1 MEKFVVVTQN
11 EEIKSAE
18 EEIVDEIDGSEMKI
32 LRDFIEKRL
41 SNDQKKQIV
50 EIITKSNA
58 KYTKNKNGYFINMN
72 NVPDEVLKQIKI
84 FVDFSRDNMKELAKT
99 ECIMNEEKS
108 RIESVDKEENNFLS
122 EDATEKN
129 INFEIY
135 SMEGVQS
142 QIFEEFKEDMEEEI
156 KFMKKELQCEKRENS
171 GYKVIL
177 KKNKKKY
184 NGSKAKILKS
194 FRDIAKNSLNS
205 KNILQTKK
213 SVKQDKKVDEEETED
228 E

>member
-1 MEKFVVVTQN
+1 MVVTQN
-11 EEIKSAE
+11 EEIKSAA

-213 SVKQDKKVDEEETED
+213 AVKQDKKVDEEETED